1 MQYPNKDLFA
11 EMEFQEFLTLL
22 SGIMPETPL
31 GKMIQ
36 IRSETDSE
44 ILKHYSSEQ
53 KQMRDDWL
61 EKQRI
66 EKMKSMTEE
75 EKQSEI
81 RKIQDF
87 FAQAFG

>member
-1 MQYPNKDLFA
+1 
-11 EMEFQEFLTLL
+11 MEFQEFLTLL

>member
-11 EMEFQEFLTLL
+11 DMEYREFLILL

-31 GKMIQ
+31 GKIIQ
-36 IRSETDSE
+36 IRSEADSDV
-44 ILKHYSSEQ
+44 LKHYTPEQ
-53 KQMRDDWL
+53 KQIRDNWL

-66 EKMKSMTEE
+66 IKMKSMTEE
-75 EKQSEI
+75 ERQEDI
-81 RKIQDF
+81 RKIQEI